1 MGIYT
6 VEQMAAKLLMVKAET
21 IPAIELAL
29 NRACLNI
36 EGLAKENCTPGK
48 SPYYKAPFD
57 TGTLRANNRS
67 LVEVSEEYVQ
77 GTVYNAIEYAIHVHE
92 GTSRM
97 KARPFILD
105 AVKAKEPETL
115 AILENFLVMGII
127 KHCDVV

>member
-21 IPAIELAL
+21 IPALERAL
-29 NRACLNI
+29 GQACLNI

-57 TGTLRANNRS
+57 TGTLRTNIRS
-67 LVEVSEEYVQ
+67 LVEVSEDYVQ
-77 GTVYNAIEYAIHVHE
+77 GTIYDGIEYAIHVHE

-105 AVKAKEPETL
+105 AVKEKEPETL
-115 AILENFLVMGII
+115 AIMENFLVMGLV
-127 KHCDVV
+127 KHCDVI